1 MSTTATSRKNR
12 KSQVRELSKA
22 QARNMFER
30 EAQSRLNMSGKEF
43 IERWEAGKFN
53 GKTDTPAVIRVAM
66 LLPFGR

>member
-1 MSTTATSRKNR
+1 MSTTATGRKN
-12 KSQVRELSKA
+12 KKPQVRELSKT

>member
-1 MSTTATSRKNR
+1 MSTTATTRKT
-12 KSQVRELSKA
+12 KKPQVRELSKT